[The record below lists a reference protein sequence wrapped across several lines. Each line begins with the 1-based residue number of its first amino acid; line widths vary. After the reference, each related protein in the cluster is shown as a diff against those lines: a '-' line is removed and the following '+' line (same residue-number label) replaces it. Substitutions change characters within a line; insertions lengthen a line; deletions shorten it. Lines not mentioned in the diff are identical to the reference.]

1 MEIESNL
8 PLMKSLPVY
17 VFSLIKERIGW
28 LLLKSSMRCFL
39 LTQSLQSKADICV
52 LILWVYVTPS
62 FWRSLYKID
71 KALLQQELI
80 KQYLSLFTRVT
91 MSLLEGHS
99 LWPHSIYEPEKQ
111 VMPIWLNVSLW
122 TLHLADN
129 HTGFLAQWAG
139 WLVTKWGAARSLA
152 CKHAV
157 F

>member
-17 VFSLIKERIGW
+17 VFSLIKERMGW

-80 KQYLSLFTRVT
+80 KQY
-91 MSLLEGHS
+91 HS
-99 LWPHSIYEPEKQ
+99 LQELQCPYLRDTLCGPIVYMNLKNRSCPYGWMCPSELCTLRTITLASLHNELAGLWPSGVQPG
-111 VMPIWLNVSLW
+111 P
-122 TLHLADN
+122 
-129 HTGFLAQWAG
+129 
-139 WLVTKWGAARSLA
+139 
-152 CKHAV
+152 
-157 F
+157 